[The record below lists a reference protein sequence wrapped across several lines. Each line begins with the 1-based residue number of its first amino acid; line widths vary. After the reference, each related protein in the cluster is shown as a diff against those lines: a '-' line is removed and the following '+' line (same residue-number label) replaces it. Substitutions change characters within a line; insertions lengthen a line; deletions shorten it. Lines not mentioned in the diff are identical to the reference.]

1 MKRLIE
7 WSIDHHWM
15 VLALSVLLAAAGVWT
30 ARSMPVDV
38 FPDLTAPTVTILTEG
53 RGMAPE
59 EMETLVTFP
68 IEAAINGASGVRRVR
83 SATAVG
89 VAVVWVEFDWGT
101 DIFQAR
107 QIVAEKLALVGSA
120 LPPQV
125 ERPVLAPISSIMGEI
140 LFFAISSE
148 TDDPLTL
155 RTVADTVVRRRLL
168 AVSGVS
174 QVTPIGGAE
183 RQFQVIAHPDQ
194 LRANGISVTELLDA
208 VRGASQNTSAGIYME
223 GPQEYVLQTIGRAR
237 TTDEI
242 ADTVV
247 ALRGERSVLVRDVA
261 DVREGAG
268 LKRGEGSRN
277 GKPAVIV
284 GVLKQPGANTV
295 ELTRR
300 LDQELDALQ
309 RELPRGMTIDRRI
322 FRQSDFIEVAVE
334 NVVNALRDGGL
345 LVVVIVILFLANL
358 RAAAITLTA
367 IPLSLAAAVLV
378 LRAFD
383 ATINTMTLG
392 GMAIAIGALVDDAI
406 IDVENVVRRL
416 RENVARPT
424 EEQRPTAVIVR
435 DATLEIRTSIVFAT
449 IIIVLVFL
457 PIFGLAGVEGRL
469 LTPLALAYI
478 VALLASLLVA
488 IVVTP
493 ALGYAF
499 LPGARSI
506 LRGHD
511 GWLSRT
517 LRNRFAKDL
526 PRALDHPRL
535 VMAASALL
543 LIVAL
548 AAMTRLGTAFLPE
561 FNEGTLTIQAN
572 TLPGTSL
579 PKSDEIGRRVEQILL
594 SQPEVVATARR
605 TGRAELDEH
614 VQGVEA
620 AEIDVGLRETDR
632 PRAELLAQLRREFS
646 TLPGTNVTI
655 GQPISHRIDHML
667 SGTRANIAVK
677 IVGDDLLTLRRL
689 GERVRDVM
697 MAVPGA
703 VDVSLEQQTEVPVV
717 RFVLNRTAIARY
729 GLRPND
735 VAEAVETSFAGA
747 VVGRIFDK
755 ATAFDLVVKFDPAA
769 QADFDRL
776 ADLPVDTP
784 NGGPVPIRLLADV
797 RREQGPNMI
806 LRENV
811 QRRIVISSNV
821 AGRDLG
827 GVVEDMRTA
836 VAQAVPMPPG
846 YHVEYGGQFE
856 SEQSAS
862 RRLMVLGVGVVVGV
876 FMLLVLAF
884 GRSRDA
890 LLIMVNLPLA
900 LIGGVVGV
908 FLAGGVLSVASMI
921 GFITLFGIA
930 TRNGIMLVSH
940 IHHLMQ
946 EEGVTDFRE
955 AVERGAR
962 ERLIPIL
969 MTAMAAGLA
978 LIPLAFGGGK
988 PGSEIQ
994 TPMAIVILC
1003 GLMTSTLLNMVVVPT
1018 MYLRYARPVPVRE
1031 RVAVTAPS
1039 ADERDRG
1046 RAPFGPPPHP
1056 IQSEG

>member
-1 MKRLIE
+1 MKPLIA

-15 VLALSVLLAAAGVWT
+15 VLALSVLLAAAGAWT
-30 ARSMPVDV
+30 VRDMPVDV

-53 RGMAPE
+53 HGMAPE

-68 IEAAINGASGVRRVR
+68 IEASINGASDVRRVR

-89 VAVVWVEFDWGT
+89 IAVVWVEFEWGT
-101 DIFQAR
+101 DIFRAR
-107 QIVAEKLALVGSA
+107 QVVAEKLALVSGS

-125 ERPVLAPISSIMGEI
+125 ERPILAPISSIMGEI
-140 LFFAISSE
+140 LFFAISSDR
-148 TDDPLTL
+148 DDPLTL

-168 AVSGVS
+168 AVAGVS

-183 RQFQVIAHPDQ
+183 RQFQIIAHPDQ
-194 LRANGISVTELLDA
+194 LRANNISVNELLGA

-223 GPQEYVLQTIGRAR
+223 GPQEYVLQTIGRVR
-237 TTDEI
+237 TPDEI
-242 ADTVV
+242 GDSVIAM
-247 ALRGERSVLVRDVA
+247 RGDRSVLVRDIA
-261 DVREGAG
+261 DVREGAA

-277 GKPAVIV
+277 GKPAVII
-284 GVLKQPGANTV
+284 GVQKQPGANTV
-295 ELTRR
+295 ELTQR
-300 LDQELDALQ
+300 LDAQLDALQ
-309 RELPRGMTIDRRI
+309 QELPAGMTIDRRI
-322 FRQSDFIEVAVE
+322 FRQADFIQVAVD
-334 NVVNALRDGGL
+334 NVMAALRDGGL
-345 LVVVIVILFLANL
+345 LVVVIVLFFLANL

-378 LRAFD
+378 LRAFG

-416 RENVARPT
+416 RENVHKPPD
-424 EEQRPTAVIVR
+424 EQRSAAAVVL

-457 PIFGLAGVEGRL
+457 PVFGLAGVEGRL

-478 VALLASLLVA
+478 VSLLASLVVA
-488 IVVTP
+488 VVVTP
-493 ALGYAF
+493 ALGFIF
-499 LPGARSI
+499 LPGAKSI
-506 LRGHD
+506 VRGHD
-511 GWLSRT
+511 GWLARV
-517 LRNRFAKDL
+517 LKERYAKDL

-535 VMAASALL
+535 VMVASALL
-543 LIVAL
+543 LVVAGV
-548 AAMTRLGTAFLPE
+548 AMTRMGTAFLPE
-561 FNEGTLTIQAN
+561 FHEGSLTVQAN

-605 TGRAELDEH
+605 TGRAEYDEH

-620 AEIDVGLRETDR
+620 AEIDVGLKETKR
-632 PRAELLAQLRREFS
+632 SRAELLADLRRGFS

-677 IVGDDLLTLRRL
+677 IFGDDLATLRRL
-689 GERVRDVM
+689 GEHVRDVVVK
-697 MAVPGA
+697 VPGA
-703 VDVSLEQQTEVPVV
+703 VDVSLEQQMEVPVV
-717 RFVLNRTAIARY
+717 RFVLNRPAIARY
-729 GLRPND
+729 GLRADD
-735 VAEAVETSFAGA
+735 VAEAVETAFAGTT
-747 VVGRIFDK
+747 VGRIFDR
-755 ATAFDLVVKFDPAA
+755 ATAFDLVVKFDPTS
-769 QADFDRL
+769 QSDFTRL
-776 ADLPVDTP
+776 GDLPVDTP
-784 NGGPVPIRLLADV
+784 NGGPVPIRLLAEV
-797 RREQGPNMI
+797 RREQGPNMV

-827 GVVEDMRTA
+827 SVVDDMRTS
-836 VAQAVPMPPG
+836 VAREVPMPAG
-846 YHVEYGGQFE
+846 YRVEYGGQFK

-862 RRLMVLGVGVVVGV
+862 RRLMVLGIGVIAGL

-890 LLIMVNLPLA
+890 LLIMLNLPLA

-930 TRNGIMLVSH
+930 TRNGILLVSH
-940 IHHLMQ
+940 IRHLM
-946 EEGVTDFRE
+946 EHEGVSDFRE

-969 MTAMAAGLA
+969 MTATAAGLA
-978 LIPLAFGGGK
+978 LIPLALGGGK
-988 PGSEIQ
+988 SGSEIQ

-1003 GLMTSTLLNMVVVPT
+1003 GLMSSTLLNMVVVPA
-1018 MYLRYARPVPVRE
+1018 MYLRY
-1031 RVAVTAPS
+1031 
-1039 ADERDRG
+1039 G
-1046 RAPFGPPPHP
+1046 RT
-1056 IQSEG
+1056 